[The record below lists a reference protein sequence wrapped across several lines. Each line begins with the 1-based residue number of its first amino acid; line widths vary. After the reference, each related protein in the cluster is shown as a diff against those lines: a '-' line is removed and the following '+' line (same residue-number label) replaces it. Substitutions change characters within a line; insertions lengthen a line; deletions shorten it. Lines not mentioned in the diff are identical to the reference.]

1 MELARYQKAIL
12 TAAGLALIWLA
23 VYLYSVFQHLN
34 EDYDK
39 SDTMLAQCVLVLDET
54 AQKLKQESQQRIL
67 AQGYAERAMKT
78 VSRLVGER
86 SESVMA
92 EMRANDAVEQLKVE
106 LARLKDSH
114 AALLAIAQEPK
125 PVEVFRGGAKNPV
138 KRKVKRKRPTVKVQ
152 RAYVHQWW

>member
-1 MELARYQKAIL
+1 MEFGIPVELAGYQKAIL

-23 VYLYSVFQHLN
+23 VYLYSVFQNLN

-54 AQKLKQESQQRIL
+54 AQKLKQETQQRVL

-86 SESVMA
+86 SG
-92 EMRANDAVEQLKVE
+92 
-106 LARLKDSH
+106 
-114 AALLAIAQEPK
+114 IA
-125 PVEVFRGGAKNPV
+125 
-138 KRKVKRKRPTVKVQ
+138 
-152 RAYVHQWW
+152 